1 VIATL
6 LLYVVPQIVAVYQ
19 QSRQTLPLLTRALIA
34 TSDFLRA
41 TGWYWL
47 GAAALLAIAATLLLR
62 QEGWRERWQSLLLR
76 LPVIGRVLSG
86 LDTARFAS
94 TLAILTGSGAPLL
107 RALETAAGVIW
118 ARPIRRAAQSAA
130 ARVREGVT
138 LSRSLASE
146 RVFPPLLV
154 HLVANGEQS
163 GQLPA
168 MLARAAREQEDDVE
182 RRLTWLAA
190 LVQPLLIVAMGAI
203 VLVLVLAVMLPIVSM
218 NQLIR

>member
-1 VIATL
+1 
-6 LLYVVPQIVAVYQ
+6 VYQ
-19 QSRQTLPLLTRALIA
+19 QSRQALPFLTRALIA

-41 TGWYWL
+41 TGIYWL
-47 GAAALLAIAATLLLR
+47 AAVAVLIVGAVLLLR
-62 QEGWRERWQSLLLR
+62 NETWRERWQALLLR
-76 LPVIGRVLSG
+76 APIAGNVLRG

-107 RALETAAGVIW
+107 RALETAAAVVW
-118 ARPIRRAAQSAA
+118 AHPMRRAAQAA
-130 ARVREGVT
+130 AGLVREGV
-138 LSRSLASE
+138 SLARALASQ
-146 RVFPPLLV
+146 RMFPPLLV

-168 MLARAAREQEDDVE
+168 MLDRAAREQEQDVE

-190 LVQPLLIVAMGAI
+190 LVQPLLIVFMGAI